1 MEEPANPRSA
11 RDATIDALSREDLD
25 LYSIEDLDERTMRLE
40 AEIRRISAARSKKL
54 AGRAAADALFG
65 GGNR

>member
-1 MEEPANPRSA
+1 MEDPAKPRSA
-11 RDATIDALSREDLD
+11 RGAALDALALEDLD
-25 LYSIEDLDERTMRLE
+25 LYSIEDLDDRTARLE
-40 AEIRRISAARSKKL
+40 AEIRRIASARSKKL

>member
-1 MEEPANPRSA
+1 MEEAANPRGDRGATLDALA
-11 RDATIDALSREDLD
+11 RDDLD
-25 LYSIEDLDERTMRLE
+25 LYSIEELDERITGLE
-40 AEIRRISAARSKKL
+40 TEINRVSAARAKKL

>member
-1 MEEPANPRSA
+1 MEEAANPRSA
-11 RDATIDALSREDLD
+11 RGAILDALAKEDLD
-25 LYSIEDLDERTMRLE
+25 LYSIEDLDDRTARLE
-40 AEIRRISAARSKKL
+40 AEIQRIASAKSRKL

>member
-1 MEEPANPRSA
+1 MEEAANPRSGRGA
-11 RDATIDALSREDLD
+11 ILDALAKEDLD
-25 LYSIEDLDERTMRLE
+25 LYSIEDLDDRSARLE
-40 AEIRRISAARSKKL
+40 MEIQRIASARARKL